1 MNEPGYYFMKMHQER
16 SYVIDIEDAED
27 VEGMYIDE
35 EKGGYSFRNYNGLLL
50 LGGVSHRTGE
60 NEE

>member
-16 SYVIDIEDAED
+16 SYVIAIED

-35 EKGGYSFRNYNGLLL
+35 EKGGYSFRNY
-50 LGGVSHRTGE
+50 
-60 NEE
+60 